1 MLPPVIL
8 TVMVILC
15 YIFFKRELYIL
26 KIFSQKKIKRWSKII
41 IELCVAVILLH
52 TIHVQ
57 GSEIGMWEYLRNSR
71 EVSTFYEDYYVDPDN
86 TTVTFPGKKNNLIYI
101 FIDCVR
107 FSVVDA
113 YLQILV

>member
-1 MLPPVIL
+1 M
-8 TVMVILC
+8 
-15 YIFFKRELYIL
+15 
-26 KIFSQKKIKRWSKII
+26 
-41 IELCVAVILLH
+41 AVILLH

-101 FIDCVR
+101 FNLLIKYYPNCATIMNGYI
-107 FSVVDA
+107 S
-113 YLQILV
+113 